1 MPNAEKK
8 LTRVITPPALLSY
21 PHVFKPSRGPKNNPN
36 ETEKFSAVFIFVE
49 GTDLKGLKKAVL
61 LAGEEFFGK
70 EEFAEGVKNGSLRMP
85 FRTDSVAKGYPK
97 DSTFISARSQNK
109 PGCVMPYTGEDG
121 RPAPVTDEAIMYPG
135 ARVRASLE
143 AFGYDNI
150 GKGVSFSLSNIQ
162 WLGDGD
168 RLDGRAAAADDFD
181 VVQDAD
187 EENVASLL

>member
-1 MPNAEKK
+1 MPNVEKK
-8 LTRVITPPALLSY
+8 LTRIITPPALLSY
-21 PHVFKPSRGPKNNPN
+21 PHVFKPSRGPKNNQN
-36 ETEKFSAVFIFVE
+36 EAEKYSAVFIFVK
-49 GTDLKGLKKAVL
+49 GTDLKGMKKAVV

-85 FRTDSVAKGYPK
+85 FRTDTATKGYPEG
-97 DSTFISARSQNK
+97 STFFGARSDNK
-109 PGCVMPYTGEDG
+109 PGCVMPYAGEDG

-168 RLDGRAAAADDFD
+168 RLDGRSAAADDFD
-181 VVQDAD
+181 VVEDAD